1 MVYIRFPRLKTGV
14 SVSQKS
20 AFDPKNLLPAQK
32 MWLARNRIWG
42 NIIGNNYR
50 SGYKEL
56 KKGLSGPSR
65 GAYYEFSDLK
75 SIYPFINDWDK
86 FNINKEKHQER
97 RQRILQRTEK
107 IGAKKGLG
115 NNAQGMQI
123 FEKRKNFVVDDKA
136 AAAQKA
142 EEKTVS
148 DGLTDAE
155 LGI

>member
-1 MVYIRFPRLKTGV
+1 
-14 SVSQKS
+14 
-20 AFDPKNLLPAQK
+20 

-56 KKGLSGPSR
+56 KKGISGPSR

-75 SIYPFINDWDK
+75 SMYPFIHDWDR
-86 FNINKEKHQER
+86 FNTNKEKHQER

-123 FEKRKNFVVDDKA
+123 FEKRKNFVQEN
-136 AAAQKA
+136 AQNA
-142 EEKTVS
+142 EEKKVTNE
-148 DGLTDAE
+148 LTDAD